1 MTRKEKRSAF
11 INIRHGEDGSWV
23 EGAPTPSPI
32 FGIDSLPTN
41 HFEGFVYIFEGEKC
55 AQAAHYLGLPAI
67 TSMMGSSQGHLA
79 DWAILA
85 GYRHVK
91 KFILIPD
98 NDDPGKKYMQIVY
111 DELKKACP
119 QANMM
124 VCELPVNKK
133 GSDFVDWLK
142 EQSTCPPDWDGFAPL
157 DDPYCEYLKGAFEKA
172 VSKSSISA
180 KTTLLA
186 FHHVQLCL
194 TVNLNQSKRF

>member
-1 MTRKEKRSAF
+1 MRMEKRNAF
-11 INIRHGEDGSWV
+11 INISIGEDGSWV

-32 FGIDSLPTN
+32 FGIDSLPKN

-91 KFILIPD
+91 KFILVPD

-111 DELKKACP
+111 DEVKKACP
-119 QANMM
+119 QAEVM

-133 GSDFVDWLK
+133 GGDFVDWLK
-142 EQSTCPPDWDGFAPL
+142 EQSSCAPDWDGFAPL
-157 DDPYCEYLKGAFEKA
+157 DEPYCDYLEG
-172 VSKSSISA
+172 SIRNNCFQ
-180 KTTLLA
+180 KQYIGRRLL
-186 FHHVQLCL
+186 C
-194 TVNLNQSKRF
+194 